1 MKYIR
6 LIALTLALTLLAGC
20 SIIPFQTPEEQRA
33 ALEAAQ
39 ARKEEAEAQADPSA
53 ALDGNYLL
61 NRTLTNSAGVTLAT
75 YQAAFPRFSETGLKA
90 QSFARINSYYSG
102 EISGLAQDA
111 DSFFHR
117 VKAYYGED
125 WDIVTDAA
133 ADFSVSI
140 TYELLNAPRD
150 YVSIR
155 TDITVSEN
163 GQAETYPRAQV
174 FLLDNGWKLSLETLL
189 GDNYEK
195 ASPML
200 LEDILEWCG
209 DSGIQVTGST
219 DRTLE
224 EFSENYALTREGFL
238 FYVEPFALNNKNAN
252 RYAIPVDL
260 DDYIGMMEN

>member
-6 LIALTLALTLLAGC
+6 LAALALSLILLAGC

-33 ALEAAQ
+33 AQQAAE
-39 ARKEEAEAQADPSA
+39 ARKEEAEAQADPTA
-53 ALDGNYLL
+53 ALDGNYML
-61 NRTLTNSAGVTLAT
+61 NRALTNSAGVTLAT
-75 YQAAFPRFSETGLKA
+75 YQASFPRFSEAGIKA

-102 EISGLAQDA
+102 EVSGLAQDA

-125 WDIVTDAA
+125 WDIITDTTT
-133 ADFSVSI
+133 DFSVSI
-140 TYELLNAPRD
+140 TYELLEAPQD
-150 YVSIR
+150 YVCVR

-163 GQAETYPRAQV
+163 GQSETYPKAQV

-189 GDNYEK
+189 GSHYEE
-195 ASPML
+195 AAPML
-200 LEDILEWCG
+200 LRDILEWCG
-209 DSGIQVTGST
+209 DSGIQVIGSA

-252 RYAIPVDL
+252 RYAIPVRL
-260 DDYIGMMEN
+260 DNYIRMMGN